1 MAGLWVGGG
10 HDAWWEGALRWA
22 QAEASVSCSACV
34 FLSLQG
40 PGGSGAVNEVGLW
53 RHLRAVFWPWES
65 VVWGQVCACV
75 CACVFVCVCVR
86 ERERKREEACLHLL
100 WGVIRS
106 DMSTCSVMAS

>member
-53 RHLRAVFWPWES
+53 RHLGAVFWPWES

-75 CACVFVCVCVR
+75 CVRVCLCVCVR
-86 ERERKREEACLHLL
+86 ERERESERKLACICC
-100 WGVIRS
+100 GV
-106 DMSTCSVMAS
+106 